1 MPSLTLFLVNGAGT
15 TVGDR
20 NVQVGAEEI
29 ISQEDGDGRGSWRD
43 ISEREARNSAGAG
56 LTPNCHA

>member
-1 MPSLTLFLVNGAGT
+1 MPSLTLLLVNGVDT

-29 ISQEDGDGRGSWRD
+29 ISQEDGDG
-43 ISEREARNSAGAG
+43 
-56 LTPNCHA
+56 